1 MMKRNTI
8 TIIEL
13 MVVICVIIVFVR
25 MGNYRK
31 LEEKVKLPTS
41 TPKATPTLHP
51 LEEHFYEQQFA
62 KVFGVYNKLEKQL
75 GRKKAIEKT
84 LKWLNGK
91 LPSEEPVPEGI
102 VKAYVEGR
110 RTKNFMIEF
119 SDGMRVGFE
128 VESNEPSDLPPI
140 P

>member
-1 MMKRNTI
+1 MKRNTV

-13 MVVICVIIVFVR
+13 MVVICVIIVSVR
-25 MGNYRK
+25 VWNYRK
-31 LEEKVKLPTS
+31 LEEKAKLPTP
-41 TPKATPTLHP
+41 TPKATPTCHSA
-51 LEEHFYEQQFA
+51 EEHFYEQQFA
-62 KVFGVYNKLEKQL
+62 KVFGFYNKLEKQL

-84 LKWLNGK
+84 LKWLNGD
-91 LPSEEPVPEGI
+91 LLLEEPVPEGI

-128 VESNEPSDLPPI
+128 VESDEPSDLPPI